1 MALVSV
7 IFIFYCENKKTLDNH
22 RRLIELIPS
31 ALSTWGVLGTFIG
44 ISIGLYNFDTQQID
58 ASIEALLEGMK
69 TAFFTSLAGMGTSLI
84 LQSLISRVSDKT
96 EKVSDISIASGK
108 IVDAVELMK
117 QSFVD
122 QTSKQDQN
130 QLNFYKIAS
139 PLIQSMNDNIASL
152 SNDIS
157 SLSLTVQAISMELTA
172 LKDANAGTN
181 NRLDIIS
188 QNTVSLKSID
198 TNIGEITDATTGL
211 VSGQNEMIEDV
222 KGLGEKLHDEVLD
235 IETQMTKTNGLLREK
250 FDEFSELLKKS
261 NTEALVEVMKGVT
274 EEFEKQMHDLISRLV
289 QENFQKLNES
299 VEKLNT
305 WQMENKEMIKSL
317 TSQYKE
323 MAAQFEGTSD
333 TLSTVGEDTKNL
345 VSDGSKLKQI
355 VTALSAVMVQDEKF
369 QQITQNLSL
378 AVESAKD
385 ANVEFKDNAQ
395 NLTKW
400 VLKQKDFVESV
411 DVLMKK
417 LEDINKINDY
427 SDKFWSETRKG
438 MNDSVQTLKTGS
450 VQLQQQIN
458 GLDQAFYGRLS
469 ATLSELDNLITSF
482 LNNRR

>member
-1 MALVSV
+1 
-7 IFIFYCENKKTLDNH
+7 
-22 RRLIELIPS
+22 
-31 ALSTWGVLGTFIG
+31 
-44 ISIGLYNFDTQQID
+44 
-58 ASIEALLEGMK
+58 
-69 TAFFTSLAGMGTSLI
+69 
-84 LQSLISRVSDKT
+84 
-96 EKVSDISIASGK
+96 
-108 IVDAVELMK
+108 
-117 QSFVD
+117 
-122 QTSKQDQN
+122 
-130 QLNFYKIAS
+130 
-139 PLIQSMNDNIASL
+139 
-152 SNDIS
+152 
-157 SLSLTVQAISMELTA
+157 
-172 LKDANAGTN
+172 
-181 NRLDIIS
+181 
-188 QNTVSLKSID
+188 
-198 TNIGEITDATTGL
+198 
-211 VSGQNEMIEDV
+211 
-222 KGLGEKLHDEVLD
+222 
-235 IETQMTKTNGLLREK
+235 
-250 FDEFSELLKKS
+250 
-261 NTEALVEVMKGVT
+261 
-274 EEFEKQMHDLISRLV
+274 
-289 QENFQKLNES
+289 
-299 VEKLNT
+299 
-305 WQMENKEMIKSL
+305 MENKEMIKSL